1 MALRDALLPEFD
13 AEMANT
19 RKCLARIPDDKF
31 GFKPHGKSWPMGTL
45 ASHLARIPTWVQYTL
60 AMNELDLA
68 APQAPEQNTPFTS
81 AAALLAAFDRHV
93 AEGRAAIAAAGDDV
107 MAQPWT
113 LKMGSQTFFTLPK
126 AAVLRTYVLSHAVH
140 HRAQL
145 TIYMRLNDI
154 PVPGMYG
161 PSADEGM

>member
-1 MALRDALLPEFD
+1 
-13 AEMANT
+13 
-19 RKCLARIPDDKF
+19 
-31 GFKPHGKSWPMGTL
+31 
-45 ASHLARIPTWVQYTL
+45 
-60 AMNELDLA
+60 
-68 APQAPEQNTPFTS
+68 
-81 AAALLAAFDRHV
+81 
-93 AEGRAAIAAAGDDV
+93 

-113 LKMGSQTFFTLPK
+113 LKMGSQVFFTLPK

-145 TIYMRLNDI
+145 TIYMRLNDM

>member
-1 MALRDALLPEFD
+1 MAVRDTLLPEYD

-19 RKCLARIPDDKF
+19 RKVLERLPDDRL
-31 GFKPHGKSWPMGTL
+31 GFKPHAKSWPMGSL
-45 ASHLARIPTWVQYTL
+45 ASHLARIPSWVHYTL
-60 AMNELDLA
+60 AHSEMDLA

-81 AAALLAAFDRHV
+81 TAELLAAFDRHV

-113 LKMGSQTFFTLPK
+113 LKMGSQVFFTLPK
-126 AAVLRTYVLSHAVH
+126 AAVLRTYVFSHAVH

-145 TIYMRLNDI
+145 TIYLRLNDI